1 MSLYSPALEQDVTRV
16 SRRLAGG
23 IRRAALLDPRRPIRT
38 IEREA
43 HHLHEVEQAGA
54 SEYTPW
60 IAILGL
66 VLFFVPVFVFMTAI
80 AFTAA
85 HFAQ

>member
-1 MSLYSPALEQDVTRV
+1 LGRTA
-16 SRRLAGG
+16 
-23 IRRAALLDPRRPIRT
+23 RPTATLRT
-38 IEREA
+38 IERQA
-43 HHLHEVEQAGA
+43 HHLHEVEQAGE

-60 IAILGL
+60 IAVVGL
-66 VLFFVPVFVFMTAI
+66 VLFLVSVFVLMTAI

>member
-1 MSLYSPALEQDVTRV
+1 MSPYSPAFEQEVTRV

-23 IRRAALLDPRRPIRT
+23 IRGAALLDPRRPFRT

-43 HHLHEVEQAGA
+43 HHLHEVEQAGE

-60 IAILGL
+60 IAIVGL
-66 VLFFVPVFVFMTAI
+66 VLFFVPVFVLMTAI

-85 HFAQ
+85 HFAP

>member
-1 MSLYSPALEQDVTRV
+1 MSLHAPAFEKDATRV

-23 IRRAALLDPRRPIRT
+23 TRAAVLLDPRRPLRT

-43 HHLHEVEQAGA
+43 HHLHEVEQAGE

-60 IAILGL
+60 IAIVGL
-66 VLFFVPVFVFMTAI
+66 VLFFVPVFVMMTAI

-85 HFAQ
+85 HFAS

>member
-1 MSLYSPALEQDVTRV
+1 MSPCSPTFEEEVTRV

-23 IRRAALLDPRRPIRT
+23 IRWAALLDQLRPLRT
-38 IEREA
+38 IERQA
-43 HHLHEVEQAGA
+43 HHLHEVEQAGE

-60 IAILGL
+60 IAVVGL
-66 VLFFVPVFVFMTAI
+66 VLFLVSVFVLMTAI

>member
-1 MSLYSPALEQDVTRV
+1 MSPHSPAFEEEVTRV
-16 SRRLAGG
+16 PRRLTGG
-23 IRRAALLDPRRPIRT
+23 IRWAALLDPLRPLRT

-43 HHLHEVEQAGA
+43 HHLHEVEQAGE

-60 IAILGL
+60 IAIVGL
-66 VLFFVPVFVFMTAI
+66 VLFFVSVFVLMTAI

>member
-1 MSLYSPALEQDVTRV
+1 MSPCSPTFEEGVTRV

-23 IRRAALLDPRRPIRT
+23 IRWAALLDPLRPLRT
-38 IEREA
+38 IERQA
-43 HHLHEVEQAGA
+43 HHLHEVEQAGE

-60 IAILGL
+60 IAVVGL
-66 VLFFVPVFVFMTAI
+66 VLFLVSVFVLMTAI